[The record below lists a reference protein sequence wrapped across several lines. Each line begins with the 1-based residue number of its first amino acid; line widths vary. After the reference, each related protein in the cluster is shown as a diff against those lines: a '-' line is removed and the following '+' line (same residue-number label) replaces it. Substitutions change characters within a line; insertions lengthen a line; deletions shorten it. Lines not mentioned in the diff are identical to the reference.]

1 MLELDKEGLISLED
15 LEKNDKAL
23 VEKIMEETRL
33 NKDEIEEIVEIDLED
48 KELQKCN
55 IKQSMNPQSKVT
67 NKESLEQLLGIQN
80 ENYRSI
86 AVIYSDNMEGNT
98 NTSRF
103 SFVGIDKDGN
113 CHKIDNLI
121 EKPGRVMT
129 QDTNMINR
137 DGSEVE
143 NQNQTSIYS
152 IKGKSEEG
160 LSIRIGDTGTIE
172 TSFTR
177 TARQAG
183 EETLAIPIENVS
195 TRRVSKDIRDVASKE
210 KNTEVKTETTIF
222 DESYISNYTYELLE
236 NDEIAS
242 KFNFNDVKNRVTKSF
257 LENHKIDDIEKIKKI
272 AEESI
277 LHEAEITNVKGL

>member
-1 MLELDKEGLISLED
+1 MLELDKEGLLSLED

-257 LENHKIDDIEKIKKI
+257 LENHKIDDIEEIKKI

>member
-55 IKQSMNPQSKVT
+55 IKQSMDPQSKVT